1 MAKKP
6 KEEVEEATNTEVPV
20 EETPTKVKP
29 SMTEA
34 ALEAR
39 YQTHLEKIKRGGK

>member
-1 MAKKP
+1 MAKKS
-6 KEEVEEATNTEVPV
+6 KVPV
-20 EETPTKVKP
+20 EETPIKVKP